1 MVLYVALV
9 AILNIGLG
17 YALATYLN
25 GARQRNSL
33 TNSAVQYTSDQDLE
47 DDAYYSDEH
56 YDEDVEDAELEAAVA
71 R

>member
-25 GARQRNSL
+25 AARQRNSWA
-33 TNSAVQYTSDQDLE
+33 SAAAQHTSDQDAE
-47 DDAYYSDEH
+47 DDYYSDAH
-56 YDEDVEDAELEAAVA
+56 YDDDLEDAELESAVV